1 LAVAPSSTEGWLR
14 LQVRPE
20 LEDMAR
26 PRLTVPAKPFRLLT
40 VIVELPVRFASI
52 VTLAET
58 AATVKS
64 WMV

>member
-1 LAVAPSSTEGWLR
+1 M
-14 LQVRPE
+14 QVRPE

-40 VIVELPVRFASI
+40 VMVELPVRFASI

-58 AATVKS
+58 AAMVKS